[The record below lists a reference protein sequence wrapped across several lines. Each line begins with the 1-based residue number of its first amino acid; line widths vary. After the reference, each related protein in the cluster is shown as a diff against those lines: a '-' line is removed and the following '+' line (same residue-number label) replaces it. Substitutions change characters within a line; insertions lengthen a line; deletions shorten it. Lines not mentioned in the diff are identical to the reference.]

1 MEKKFPYKGN
11 IVTVS
16 KDMCDMNG
24 HTNVAFY
31 SKIFDEGSGSLY
43 QDLGFSWDEQ
53 TIRETYS
60 TFTLEENIRYI
71 KENLLNDK
79 IYPCYRIVNVNR
91 KIIHH
96 ASILLNEKKEL
107 SAISECLLIHI
118 DMKLRKSA
126 PMPDETFER
135 VNKLKERHE
144 ALGPLDFEL
153 RLKIKN

>member
-1 MEKKFPYKGN
+1 MENKFPYKGN

-24 HTNVAFY
+24 HMNVAFY

-60 TFTLEENIRYI
+60 TFTLEENIRYV

-107 SAISECLLIHI
+107 SAISECLLIFNI
-118 DMKLRKSA
+118 
-126 PMPDETFER
+126 
-135 VNKLKERHE
+135 
-144 ALGPLDFEL
+144 
-153 RLKIKN
+153 

>member
-1 MEKKFPYKGN
+1 MENKFPYKGN

-24 HTNVAFY
+24 HMNVAFY

-60 TFTLEENIRYI
+60 TFTLEENIRYV
-71 KENLLNDK
+71 KE
-79 IYPCYRIVNVNR
+79 NVNR

-135 VNKLKERHE
+135 VNKLKEKHE